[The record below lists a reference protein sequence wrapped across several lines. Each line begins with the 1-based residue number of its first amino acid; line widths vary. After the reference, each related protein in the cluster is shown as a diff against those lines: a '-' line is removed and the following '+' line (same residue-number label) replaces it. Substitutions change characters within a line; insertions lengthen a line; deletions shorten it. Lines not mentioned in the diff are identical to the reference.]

1 MSFLEKTCIPFLVDA
16 QNSDGGW
23 GYHPLEASR
32 VEPTSWALLALA
44 AIPQPNQSANI
55 RSYACDWLVKNQQE
69 DGSWPAA
76 PGFSPGG
83 WVTPLACLALL
94 ENESGSDSVERATH
108 WILNAW
114 PGEGNWFWRLRQRIF
129 SRQNVRQD
137 SSLRGWSWTQGT
149 SSWVEPTSLALLAL
163 RRVSNKKGSQA
174 FTDRRELGQKMLLDR
189 MCPGGGWNCG
199 NPMVYGVGG
208 QPFVGQTVW
217 ALLALQDLSE
227 TTEVK
232 QSLDWLQREYPNIK
246 GPASLSLAH
255 LSLRAFG
262 RSPRP
267 LESDL
272 ESLFAANQF
281 LAQVSVMAYAILAL
295 SPVQDWYCRS
305 SEAFR

>member
-1 MSFLEKTCIPFLVDA
+1 
-16 QNSDGGW
+16 
-23 GYHPLEASR
+23 
-32 VEPTSWALLALA
+32 
-44 AIPQPNQSANI
+44 PNQSVKI
-55 RSYACDWLVKNQQE
+55 RSHACDWLVKNQQE

-76 PGFSPGG
+76 PGFSQGG
-83 WVTPLACLALL
+83 WVTPLACLALH
-94 ENESGSDSVERATH
+94 ENASGSDSVEHAIH

-163 RRVSNKKGSQA
+163 CRASSKRSSHA
-174 FTDRRELGQKMLLDR
+174 FTERRELGQKMLLDR

-217 ALLALQDLSE
+217 ALLALRELRE
-227 TTEVK
+227 RTEVK

-255 LSLRAFG
+255 LSLSAFD

-272 ESLFAANQF
+272 ESLFTANQF
-281 LAQVSVMAYAILAL
+281 LSQVSVMAFATMAL
-295 SPVQDWYCRS
+295 SSQQDWYGSS
-305 SEAFR
+305 SEAIR